1 MRGKRAAATKRVTPN
16 LGRADVEFL
25 DRLGNEAKF
34 GGGRMLGKTKLI
46 IGMAEALREIAPD
59 VGGARTEDD
68 LVGRILEPGAR
79 KKRRRS

>member
-16 LGRADVEFL
+16 LTRADVEFL
-25 DRLGNEAKF
+25 DRLGTEAKF